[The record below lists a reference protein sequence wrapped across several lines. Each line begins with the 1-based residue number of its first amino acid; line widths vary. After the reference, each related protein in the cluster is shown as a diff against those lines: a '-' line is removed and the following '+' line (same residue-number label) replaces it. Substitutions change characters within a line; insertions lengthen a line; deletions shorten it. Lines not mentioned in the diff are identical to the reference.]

1 MREIEKNRLTTEQIR
16 RGKEACQKGSPHAR
30 VTEEIKFIFSSADIC
45 EFFQISRPA
54 LLSWE
59 RKGAPKAGRGKWN
72 LKELVEWRF
81 GGKHTDSPEVRKLKA
96 EADLKEAKAA
106 QEKIK
111 LSVTQ
116 DEFVHALTVR
126 SELTRLLANLK
137 KSLLSMGHHVA
148 SNLASLDMEAA
159 EIAKTEINKH
169 VKEALDE
176 IAGGRLYRGKKK
188 K

>member
-1 MREIEKNRLTTEQIR
+1 MSKEKPSR
-16 RGKEACQKGSPHAR
+16 AR
-30 VTEEIKFIFSSADIC
+30 VTEETKFIFSSADIC

-96 EADLKEAKAA
+96 EADLKELKAA

-111 LSVTQ
+111 LGVTQ
-116 DEFVHALTVR
+116 DEFVHVLTVR
-126 SELTRLLANLK
+126 KELTRLLVNLK
-137 KSLLSMGHHVA
+137 KNLLAMGHHVA

-159 EIAKTEINKH
+159 ETAKNEVDKRVN
-169 VKEALDE
+169 EALTE
-176 IAGGRLYRGKKK
+176 MAEGRLYRGRTKKK
-188 K
+188 TE